1 MTPRQL
7 KAFTSVA
14 QTLSFA
20 RACERLHMSQPALS
34 LAIRSLEQA
43 LGGPLLTRTTRQV
56 RLTPEGAAFL
66 PQALQLLAD
75 WDNVRE
81 RIKQRFTLQTGH
93 VTVAAMPSFAGNV
106 LPRILR
112 DYRKR
117 HPNVEVAVHDVVQ
130 EQVVEMVATGRVELG
145 FGFEPEGESVLA
157 FEPLFVDPFVAIVPA
172 GSPLLANATVSWAQL
187 LNHNFIALQRPSST
201 RRLIEESLAAKGMEL
216 RLALECHQLATV
228 IQFVAAGLGVSVA
241 PSLCQQQVASMG
253 ARSLKLSRPSIRK
266 PVGLITRADQQ
277 LSTAAEAI
285 REVVA
290 THANQSSAVSSGVR
304 STGSSSPSHRST
316 LGSSQR

>member
-7 KAFTSVA
+7 KAFASVA

-34 LAIRSLEQA
+34 LAIRSLEHA

-93 VTVAAMPSFAGNV
+93 VTVASMPSFAGNV

-112 DYRKR
+112 DYRQR
-117 HPNVEVAVHDVVQ
+117 HPHVEVAVHDVVQ
-130 EQVVEMVATGRVELG
+130 EQVVEMVSTGRVELG
-145 FGFEPEGESVLA
+145 FGFEPEGEAALA
-157 FEPLFVDPFVAIVPA
+157 FDPLFVYPFVAIVAPT
-172 GSPLLANATVSWAQL
+172 SPLLAATSVSWAQL

-201 RRLIEESLAAKGMEL
+201 RRLLEESLAAKGMEL
-216 RLALECHQLATV
+216 RVALECHQLATV
-228 IQFVAAGLGVSVA
+228 IQFVAAGLGVSVV
-241 PSLCQQQVASMG
+241 PSLCQRQVSALG
-253 ARSLKLSRPSIRK
+253 ARCLKLSRPSIRK
-266 PVGLITRADQQ
+266 PVGLITRLDQQ
-277 LSTAAEAI
+277 LSTAAAAI
-285 REVVA
+285 REVVRDSLK
-290 THANQSSAVSSGVR
+290 NI
-304 STGSSSPSHRST
+304 
-316 LGSSQR
+316 

>member
-7 KAFTSVA
+7 KAFTAVA

-43 LGGPLLTRTTRQV
+43 LGGRLLTRTTRQV

-75 WDNVRE
+75 WDNTRE

-93 VTVAAMPSFAGNV
+93 VTIAAMPSFAGNV
-106 LPRILR
+106 LPRIVR
-112 DYRKR
+112 EYREQ

-130 EQVVEMVATGRVELG
+130 EQVIEMVESGRVELG
-145 FGFEPEGESVLA
+145 FGFEPEGETPLA
-157 FEPLFVDPFVAIVPA
+157 FEPLFVDPFVAIVPSD
-172 GSPLLANATVSWAQL
+172 SPLSDAANVSWAQL

-201 RRLIEESLAAKGMEL
+201 RTLLEESLAEKGMEL
-216 RLALECHQLATV
+216 RVTLECHQIATV
-228 IQFVAAGLGVSVA
+228 IQFVAAGLGVSVV
-241 PSLCQQQVASMG
+241 PSLCQEQVAALG
-253 ARSLKLSRPSIRK
+253 ARCLKLSRPSIRK
-266 PVGLITRADQQ
+266 PVGLITRLDQQ
-277 LSTAAEAI
+277 LSTAASAI
-285 REVVA
+285 RDV
-290 THANQSSAVSSGVR
+290 
-304 STGSSSPSHRST
+304 T
-316 LGSSQR
+316 LRAR

>member
-7 KAFTSVA
+7 KAFTAVA

-43 LGGPLLTRTTRQV
+43 LGGRLLTRTTRQV

-93 VTVAAMPSFAGNV
+93 VTIAAMPSFAGNV
-106 LPRILR
+106 LPRMLR
-112 DYRKR
+112 EYRQR

-130 EQVVEMVATGRVELG
+130 EQVVEMVESGRVELG
-145 FGFEPEGESVLA
+145 FGFEP
-157 FEPLFVDPFVAIVPA
+157 
-172 GSPLLANATVSWAQL
+172 
-187 LNHNFIALQRPSST
+187 
-201 RRLIEESLAAKGMEL
+201 
-216 RLALECHQLATV
+216 
-228 IQFVAAGLGVSVA
+228 
-241 PSLCQQQVASMG
+241 
-253 ARSLKLSRPSIRK
+253 
-266 PVGLITRADQQ
+266 
-277 LSTAAEAI
+277 
-285 REVVA
+285 
-290 THANQSSAVSSGVR
+290 
-304 STGSSSPSHRST
+304 
-316 LGSSQR
+316 

>member
-7 KAFTSVA
+7 KAFTAVA

-34 LAIRSLEQA
+34 LAIQSLEQA
-43 LGGPLLTRTTRQV
+43 LGGRLLTRTTRQV

-93 VTVAAMPSFAGNV
+93 VTIAAMPSFAGNV
-106 LPRILR
+106 LPRILHE
-112 DYRKR
+112 YRRR

-130 EQVVEMVATGRVELG
+130 EQVVELVETGRVEIG
-145 FGFEPEGESVLA
+145 FGFEPERGTALA
-157 FEPLFVDPFVAIVPA
+157 FDPLFVDPFTAIVPA
-172 GSPLLANATVSWAQL
+172 DSPLLAAASVSWTHL

-201 RRLIEESLAAKGMEL
+201 RNLLEESLAL
-216 RLALECHQLATV
+216 RGIQLRVALECHQLATV
-228 IQFVAAGLGVSVA
+228 IQFVAAGLGVSVV
-241 PSLCQQQVASMG
+241 PSLCWQQVSALG
-253 ARSLKLSRPSIRK
+253 ARCLKLSRPSIRK
-266 PVGLITRADQQ
+266 PVGMITRRDQQ
-277 LSTAAEAI
+277 LSTAAGAI
-285 REVVA
+285 REVLFEQERGGTVGGE
-290 THANQSSAVSSGVR
+290 QSR
-304 STGSSSPSHRST
+304 YRRPRT
-316 LGSSQR
+316 